1 MSISSDNTYRHWTGK
16 ICFAFPKF
24 STKFVSA
31 KFSIC
36 QACAHWYTAKYL
48 LTTKHHRLL
57 TLRRKGYMRSQESYL
72 TASIKH
78 VDSICYIA
86 CVLVFRSSL
95 NSYNTEA
102 VSTSTMPV
110 EASPRS
116 TATFFFLEIDFSG
129 LRTSILR
136 LKIEIKFLWLT
147 FSFKSWR
154 VSKQICQISR
164 LTKICPAPRQD
175 DGVFEVW

>member
-1 MSISSDNTYRHWTGK
+1 
-16 ICFAFPKF
+16 
-24 STKFVSA
+24 
-31 KFSIC
+31 
-36 QACAHWYTAKYL
+36 
-48 LTTKHHRLL
+48 
-57 TLRRKGYMRSQESYL
+57 MRSQESYL

-136 LKIEIKFLWLT
+136 LKIEIKFL
-147 FSFKSWR
+147 
-154 VSKQICQISR
+154 
-164 LTKICPAPRQD
+164 
-175 DGVFEVW
+175 